1 MDASYFSTLFA
12 SAIAVSLGSLVA
24 FLLLGDKVTKHMNQ
38 ERAYVQQELQ
48 RLGRTQEQIQELV
61 GRIDGIATLKT
72 NYRNTWQAFL
82 VVALFLFLSSLSAT
96 QQPPIINP
104 LNATGLALVVG
115 GFAFLLGICY
125 LWPVMKALGP

>member
-1 MDASYFSTLFA
+1 LDASYFYGLFGLA
-12 SAIAVSLGSLVA
+12 VAVSLGSLGS
-24 FLLLGDKVTKHMNQ
+24 FLLLRDKVTKHMNQ

-48 RLGRTQEQIQELV
+48 RLGRTEEQVQELV
-61 GRIDGIATLKT
+61 DRIDGIATLKT
-72 NYRNTWQAFL
+72 NYRNTWQTFF